1 MSTATTPGRWT
12 IRRRAHKVNTFRT
25 RQRTPRGGV
34 RAGSGRAGVGRE
46 MKFRVAREVLA
57 DAVAWTARSLP
68 PRPSVPVL
76 AGILL
81 EVEGNQLSV
90 SGFDYEVSARS
101 EVEVHATESGRVLV
115 PGRLLAEITR
125 ALPPHPVEITAEGPR
140 LAIACSNARFSLPTL
155 PVEDY
160 PSLPAMPSSAGAVDS
175 DVFAEAVGQ
184 VAVAAGRDDT
194 LPMLTGVRLEIEDDL
209 ITLAATDRYRLAVRE
224 FAWRPETPGLSAA
237 VLVPARTLADAAKTL
252 TSGPEI
258 VLSLSSGSSG
268 EGILG
273 LSGKDRQTTTRLL
286 DAEFVKYRAIMPN
299 DSAANATLPVGLFT
313 DAAKRVALVAERG
326 TPLRCE
332 FTPGQVTLRAGGT
345 DEEGQAEERCDVD
358 FDGEPLT
365 IGFNPTFL
373 LDGLAAVHTERARM
387 DFTSPLKPA
396 VLSGVDDPATDDQPA
411 GPPERAGTYR
421 YLIMPVRL
429 PG

>member
-1 MSTATTPGRWT
+1 
-12 IRRRAHKVNTFRT
+12 
-25 RQRTPRGGV
+25 
-34 RAGSGRAGVGRE
+34 

-57 DAVAWTARSLP
+57 EAVAWTARSLP

-76 AGILL
+76 AGIML
-81 EVEGNQLSV
+81 EVQGSQLSV

-101 EVEVHATESGRVLV
+101 EIDVQSTEDGRTLV

-125 ALPPHPVEITAEGPR
+125 ALPPHPVDVVAEGAR
-140 LAIACSNARFSLPTL
+140 MSITCGNARFSLPTL

-160 PSLPAMPSSAGAVDS
+160 PSLPSMPSAAGVVDS
-175 DVFAEAVGQ
+175 DAFAEAVSQ

-194 LPMLTGVRLEIEDDL
+194 LPMLTGVRLEIEGDVV
-209 ITLAATDRYRLAVRE
+209 TLAATDRYRLAVRE

-252 TSGPEI
+252 TSGPEV
-258 VLSLSSGSSG
+258 VLSLSSGGSG

-273 LSGKDRQTTTRLL
+273 MSGKDRQTTTRLL

-299 DSAANATLPVGLFT
+299 ESSSFAELPVGLFT

-332 FTPGQVTLRAGGT
+332 FTPGQVTLKAGGT
-345 DEEGQAEERCDVD
+345 DDEGQAEERCDVV
-358 FDGEPLT
+358 FDGDPLT

-373 LDGLAAVHTERARM
+373 LDGLAAVHTPRARM
-387 DFTSPLKPA
+387 DFTTALKPA
-396 VLSGVDDPATDDQPA
+396 VLSGVSEQTGDDDRPA
-411 GPPERAGTYR
+411 ERPGSYR

>member
-1 MSTATTPGRWT
+1 
-12 IRRRAHKVNTFRT
+12 
-25 RQRTPRGGV
+25 
-34 RAGSGRAGVGRE
+34 
-46 MKFRVAREVLA
+46 MKFRVTREVLA
-57 DAVAWTARSLP
+57 DTVAWTARSLP

-81 EVEGNQLSV
+81 EVDGSQLSV
-90 SGFDYEVSARS
+90 SGFDYEVSARAEADVQS
-101 EVEVHATESGRVLV
+101 GESGRVLV

-125 ALPPHPVEITAEGPR
+125 ALPPHPVDITAEGPR
-140 LAIACSNARFSLPTL
+140 LSIACGNARFSLPTL

-160 PSLPAMPSSAGAVDS
+160 PSLPSMPSSAGLVDS
-175 DVFAEAVGQ
+175 DVFAEAVSQ

-224 FAWRPETPGLSAA
+224 FAWRPETPGVSAA

-252 TSGPEI
+252 TGGPEI
-258 VLSLSSGSSG
+258 VLSLSSGTSG

-299 DSAANATLPVGLFT
+299 ESAAHALLPVGPFT

-332 FTPGQVTLRAGGT
+332 FTPGQVTLRAGGAEG
-345 DEEGQAEERCDVD
+345 DGQAAERCDVE
-358 FDGEPLT
+358 FDGDPLT

-373 LDGLAAVHTERARM
+373 LDGLASVHTSRARM

-396 VLSGVDDPATDDQPA
+396 VLSGVNEPSTDDGNDNRA
-411 GPPERAGTYR
+411 AERPGSYR

-429 PG
+429 PS

>member
-1 MSTATTPGRWT
+1 M
-12 IRRRAHKVNTFRT
+12 
-25 RQRTPRGGV
+25 Q
-34 RAGSGRAGVGRE
+34 
-46 MKFRVAREVLA
+46 VL
-57 DAVAWTARSLP
+57 LG
-68 PRPSVPVL
+68 L
-76 AGILL
+76 LL
-81 EVEGNQLSV
+81 EVGEDGLAV
-90 SGFDYEVSARS
+90 SGFDYEVSSRVTVPAQAA
-101 EVEVHATESGRVLV
+101 EPGRVLV
-115 PGRLLAEITR
+115 PGRLLSDIVR
-125 ALPPHPVEITAEGPR
+125 SLPPQHVDLRLEGGRVVLTCGP
-140 LAIACSNARFSLPTL
+140 ARFTLPTMQ
-155 PVEDY
+155 VEDY
-160 PSLPAMPSSAGAVDS
+160 PSLPSLPSTAGTVDS
-175 DVFAEAVGQ
+175 DAFAEAVGQ

-194 LPMLTGVRLEIEDDL
+194 LPMLTGVRLEIEDDRV
-209 ITLAATDRYRLAVRE
+209 TLAATDRYRLAVRE
-224 FAWRPETPGLSAA
+224 FAWRPETSGLSAA

-252 TSGPEI
+252 TSGPE
-258 VLSLSSGSSG
+258 VTLSLSSGGSG

-299 DSAANATLPVGLFT
+299 ESAAHALLPVGLFT

-345 DEEGQAEERCDVD
+345 DDEGQAEERCDVE
-358 FDGEPLT
+358 FDGDPLT

-387 DFTSPLKPA
+387 DFTSALKPA
-396 VLSGVDDPATDDQPA
+396 VLSRHEEPAEDGAAQP
-411 GPPERAGTYR
+411 GSYR

>member
-1 MSTATTPGRWT
+1 
-12 IRRRAHKVNTFRT
+12 
-25 RQRTPRGGV
+25 
-34 RAGSGRAGVGRE
+34 

-57 DAVAWTARSLP
+57 EAVAWTARSLP

-81 EVEGNQLSV
+81 EVDGSSLSV

-101 EVEVHATESGRVLV
+101 EVDVQSTESGRVLV

-125 ALPPHPVEITAEGPR
+125 ALPPHPVDVVAEGAR
-140 LAIACSNARFSLPTL
+140 LSISCGNARFSLPTL

-160 PSLPAMPSSAGAVDS
+160 PSLPALPSTAGTVDS
-175 DVFAEAVGQ
+175 DAFAEAVSQ

-194 LPMLTGVRLEIEDDL
+194 LPMLTGVRLEIDDDRV
-209 ITLAATDRYRLAVRE
+209 TLAATDRYRLAVRE
-224 FAWRPETPGLSAA
+224 FAWRPDHPGLTAA

-252 TSGPEI
+252 TSGPE
-258 VLSLSSGSSG
+258 VTLSLSSGGSG

-299 DSAANATLPVGLFT
+299 ESSSSATLPVGLFT
-313 DAAKRVALVAERG
+313 DAAKRVALVADRG

-345 DEEGQAEERCDVD
+345 DDEGQAEERCDVE
-358 FDGEPLT
+358 FDGDPLT

-373 LDGLAAVHTERARM
+373 LDGLAAVHTGRARM
-387 DFTSPLKPA
+387 DFTTALKPA
-396 VLSGVDDPATDDQPA
+396 VLSGVEEPSAEDEQKPA
-411 GPPERAGTYR
+411 ERPGSYR

>member
-1 MSTATTPGRWT
+1 
-12 IRRRAHKVNTFRT
+12 
-25 RQRTPRGGV
+25 
-34 RAGSGRAGVGRE
+34 

-76 AGILL
+76 AGIML
-81 EVEGNQLSV
+81 EVDSSTLSV
-90 SGFDYEVSARS
+90 SGFDYEVSARA
-101 EVEVHATESGRVLV
+101 EVDVTATETGRALV

-140 LAIACSNARFSLPTL
+140 LALVCGNARFSLPTL

-160 PSLPAMPSSAGAVDS
+160 PALPSMPSSAGVVDS
-175 DVFAEAVGQ
+175 DVFAEAVAQ

-194 LPMLTGVRLEIEDDL
+194 LPMLTGVRVEIEDDR

-224 FAWRPETPGLSAA
+224 FGWRPESGGISAA

-258 VLSLSSGSSG
+258 LISLSSGGSG

-286 DAEFVKYRAIMPN
+286 DAEFVKYRAIMPSE
-299 DSAANATLPVGLFT
+299 SAAHALLPVGLFT

-345 DEEGQAEERCDVD
+345 DDEGQAEERCDVE

-396 VLSGVDDPATDDQPA
+396 VLSGVEESGADDAAPQPG
-411 GPPERAGTYR
+411 GPGSYR

>member
-1 MSTATTPGRWT
+1 
-12 IRRRAHKVNTFRT
+12 
-25 RQRTPRGGV
+25 
-34 RAGSGRAGVGRE
+34 

-81 EVEGNQLSV
+81 EADGNQLSV

-101 EVEVHATESGRVLV
+101 EVDVQTSESGRVLV

-140 LAIACSNARFSLPTL
+140 LAITCSNARFSLPTL

-160 PSLPAMPSSAGAVDS
+160 PSLPAMPSAAGIVDS
-175 DVFAEAVGQ
+175 EVFSEAVAQ
-184 VAVAAGRDDT
+184 VAIAAGRDDT
-194 LPMLTGVRLEIEDDL
+194 LPMLTGVRLEIDDDQ

-224 FAWRPETPGLSAA
+224 FAWRPQTSGLSAA
-237 VLVPARTLADAAKTL
+237 VLVPARTLAEAAKTL

-258 VLSLSSGSSG
+258 TLSLSSGSSG

-286 DAEFVKYRAIMPN
+286 DAEFVKYRAIMP
-299 DSAANATLPVGLFT
+299 SESFANATLPVSLFT

-332 FTPGQVTLRAGGT
+332 FSPGQVTLRAGGS
-345 DEEGQAEERCDVD
+345 DDEGQAEERCDVD

-373 LDGLAAVHTERARM
+373 LDGLAAVHTARARM

-396 VLSGVDDPATDDQPA
+396 VLSGVDEPPTDGDAPPVPA
-411 GPPERAGTYR
+411 ERAGSYR

>member
-1 MSTATTPGRWT
+1 
-12 IRRRAHKVNTFRT
+12 
-25 RQRTPRGGV
+25 
-34 RAGSGRAGVGRE
+34 

-81 EVEGNQLSV
+81 EAEASSLAV
-90 SGFDYEVSARS
+90 SGFDYEVSARAEVDVQTS
-101 EVEVHATESGRVLV
+101 EPGRVLV

-125 ALPPHPVEITAEGPR
+125 ALPPHPVDLSAEGPR
-140 LAIACSNARFSLPTL
+140 LAITCGNARFSLPTL

-160 PSLPAMPSSAGAVDS
+160 PSLPAMPSSAGTVDS

-194 LPMLTGVRLEIEDDL
+194 LPMLTGVRLEIEDDR

-224 FAWRPETPGLSAA
+224 FAWRPESPGTSAA

-252 TSGPEI
+252 AGGPEI
-258 VLSLSSGSSG
+258 VLSLSSSGSG

-273 LSGKDRQTTTRLL
+273 LSGKDRRTTTRLL
-286 DAEFVKYRAIMPN
+286 DAEFVKYRAIMPTEVH
-299 DSAANATLPVGLFT
+299 AHATLPVGLFT

-332 FTPGQVTLRAGGT
+332 FAAGQVTLRAGGT
-345 DEEGQAEERCDVD
+345 DDEGQAEERCDVD

-387 DFTSPLKPA
+387 NFVSPLKPA
-396 VLSGVDDPATDDQPA
+396 VLSGVDEPADDAPA
-411 GPPERAGTYR
+411 GSARRPGDYR

>member
-1 MSTATTPGRWT
+1 
-12 IRRRAHKVNTFRT
+12 
-25 RQRTPRGGV
+25 
-34 RAGSGRAGVGRE
+34 

-57 DAVAWTARSLP
+57 EAVAWTARSLP

-101 EVEVHATESGRVLV
+101 EVDVQSTEGGRTLV

-125 ALPPHPVEITAEGPR
+125 ALPPHPVDVVAEGAR
-140 LAIACSNARFSLPTL
+140 LSISCGNARFSLPTL

-160 PSLPAMPSSAGAVDS
+160 PSLPSLPSTAGVVDS
-175 DVFAEAVGQ
+175 DAFAEAVGQ

-209 ITLAATDRYRLAVRE
+209 VTLAATDRYRLAVRE

-252 TSGPEI
+252 TSGPEV
-258 VLSLSSGSSG
+258 VLSLSSSGSG

-286 DAEFVKYRAIMPN
+286 DAEFVKYRAIMPTE
-299 DSAANATLPVGLFT
+299 SASYATLPVGLFT
-313 DAAKRVALVAERG
+313 DAAKRVALVADRG

-345 DEEGQAEERCDVD
+345 DDEGQAEERCDVE
-358 FDGEPLT
+358 FDGDPLT

-387 DFTSPLKPA
+387 DFTTALKPA
-396 VLSGVDDPATDDQPA
+396 VLSGVPEPAAQDDGAPAPA
-411 GPPERAGTYR
+411 ERPGSYR

>member
-1 MSTATTPGRWT
+1 M
-12 IRRRAHKVNTFRT
+12 
-25 RQRTPRGGV
+25 
-34 RAGSGRAGVGRE
+34 
-46 MKFRVAREVLA
+46 AREVLA

-81 EVEGNQLSV
+81 EVDGTLLSV
-90 SGFDYEVSARS
+90 SGFDYEVSARAEIDVQTS
-101 EVEVHATESGRVLV
+101 ESGRVLV

-125 ALPPHPVEITAEGPR
+125 ALPPHPVDITAEGPR
-140 LAIACSNARFSLPTL
+140 LAITCGNARFSLPTL
-155 PVEDY
+155 PVDDY
-160 PSLPAMPSSAGAVDS
+160 PSLPSMPSTAGLVDS
-175 DVFAEAVGQ
+175 DVFAEAVSQ
-184 VAVAAGRDDT
+184 VAIAAGRDDT

-224 FAWRPETPGLSAA
+224 FAWRPETSGLSAA

-258 VLSLSSGSSG
+258 TLSLSSGSSG

-273 LSGKDRQTTTRLL
+273 LSGKDRETTTRLL

-299 DSAANATLPVGLFT
+299 ESLSHAILPVELFT
-313 DAAKRVALVAERG
+313 AAAKRVALVAERG

-358 FDGEPLT
+358 FDGDPLT

-373 LDGLAAVHTERARM
+373 LDGLAAVHTGRARM

-396 VLSGVDDPATDDQPA
+396 VLSGVDEPPADDAPA
-411 GPPERAGTYR
+411 APAERKGSYR

>member
-1 MSTATTPGRWT
+1 
-12 IRRRAHKVNTFRT
+12 
-25 RQRTPRGGV
+25 
-34 RAGSGRAGVGRE
+34 

-81 EVEGNQLSV
+81 EADGNQLSV
-90 SGFDYEVSARS
+90 SGFDYEVSARAEVDVQTS
-101 EVEVHATESGRVLV
+101 ENGRVLV

-140 LAIACSNARFSLPTL
+140 LAITCSNARFSLPTL

-160 PSLPAMPSSAGAVDS
+160 PSLPSMPSAAGIVES
-175 DVFAEAVGQ
+175 DVFAEAVAQ

-224 FAWRPETPGLSAA
+224 FAWRPETSGLSAA
-237 VLVPARTLADAAKTL
+237 VLVPARTLAEAAKTL

-258 VLSLSSGSSG
+258 TLSLSSGSSG

-273 LSGKDRQTTTRLL
+273 LSGKDRRTTTRLL

-299 DSAANATLPVGLFT
+299 DSLANATLPVGLFT

-332 FTPGQVTLRAGGT
+332 FTPGQVTLRAGGS
-345 DEEGQAEERCDVD
+345 DDEGQADERCDVD

-396 VLSGVDDPATDDQPA
+396 VLSGVDEPSTDGDAPAAPA
-411 GPPERAGTYR
+411 APPGSYR

>member
-1 MSTATTPGRWT
+1 
-12 IRRRAHKVNTFRT
+12 
-25 RQRTPRGGV
+25 
-34 RAGSGRAGVGRE
+34 

-57 DAVAWTARSLP
+57 EAVAWTARSLP

-81 EVEGNQLSV
+81 EVEGSQLSV

-101 EVEVHATESGRVLV
+101 EIDVQSTEGGRTLV

-125 ALPPHPVEITAEGPR
+125 ALPPHPVDVVAEGAR
-140 LAIACSNARFSLPTL
+140 LSISCGNARFSLPTL

-160 PSLPAMPSSAGAVDS
+160 PSLPSLPSTAGVVDS
-175 DVFAEAVGQ
+175 DAFAEAVGQ

-209 ITLAATDRYRLAVRE
+209 VTLAATDRYRLAVRE

-252 TSGPEI
+252 TSGPEV
-258 VLSLSSGSSG
+258 VLSLSSSGSG

-286 DAEFVKYRAIMPN
+286 DAEFVKYRAIMPTE
-299 DSAANATLPVGLFT
+299 SASYATLPVGLFT
-313 DAAKRVALVAERG
+313 DAAKRVALVADRG

-345 DEEGQAEERCDVD
+345 DDEGQAEERCDVE
-358 FDGEPLT
+358 FDGDPLT

-387 DFTSPLKPA
+387 DFTTALKPA
-396 VLSGVDDPATDDQPA
+396 VLSGVPEPAAEDAEASRPA
-411 GPPERAGTYR
+411 ERPGSYR

>member
-1 MSTATTPGRWT
+1 MG
-12 IRRRAHKVNTFRT
+12 
-25 RQRTPRGGV
+25 
-34 RAGSGRAGVGRE
+34 GRE

-81 EVEGNQLSV
+81 EVDGNQLSV
-90 SGFDYEVSARS
+90 SGFDYEVSARAEIDVQTS
-101 EVEVHATESGRVLV
+101 ESGRALV

-125 ALPPHPVEITAEGPR
+125 ALPPHPVDITAEGPR
-140 LAIACSNARFSLPTL
+140 MAITCGNARFSLPTL

-160 PSLPAMPSSAGAVDS
+160 PSLPSMPSAAGLVDS
-175 DVFAEAVGQ
+175 DVFAEAVSQ
-184 VAVAAGRDDT
+184 VAIAAGRDDT

-224 FAWRPETPGLSAA
+224 FAWRPETAGLSAA

-258 VLSLSSGSSG
+258 TLSLSSGSSG

-299 DSAANATLPVGLFT
+299 ESLSHATLPVGLFT

-345 DEEGQAEERCDVD
+345 DDEGQAEERCDVD
-358 FDGEPLT
+358 FDGDPLT

-373 LDGLAAVHTERARM
+373 LDGLAAVHTDRARM

-396 VLSGVDDPATDDQPA
+396 VLSGVEEPPADDAPAAPVGRT
-411 GPPERAGTYR
+411 GSYR

>member
-1 MSTATTPGRWT
+1 MQSW
-12 IRRRAHKVNTFRT
+12 
-25 RQRTPRGGV
+25 GGSV
-34 RAGSGRAGVGRE
+34 ME
-46 MKFRVAREVLA
+46 FRVTREVLA

-81 EVEGNQLSV
+81 EVDGSQLSV
-90 SGFDYEVSARS
+90 SGFDYEVSARA
-101 EVEVHATESGRVLV
+101 EVDVQSGESGRVLV

-125 ALPPHPVEITAEGPR
+125 ALPPHPVDVRAEGPR
-140 LAIACSNARFSLPTL
+140 LSITCGNARFSLPTL

-160 PSLPAMPSSAGAVDS
+160 PSLPAMPSSAGVVDS
-175 DVFAEAVGQ
+175 DVFAEAVAQ

-194 LPMLTGVRLEIEDDL
+194 LPMLTGVRLEIDDDRV
-209 ITLAATDRYRLAVRE
+209 TLAATDRYRLAVRE
-224 FAWRPETPGLSAA
+224 FAWRPESAGVSAA
-237 VLVPARTLADAAKTL
+237 VLVPARTLAEAARTL

-258 VLSLSSGSSG
+258 VVSLSSGGSG

-286 DAEFVKYRAIMPN
+286 DAEFVKYRAIMP
-299 DSAANATLPVGLFT
+299 SESSANATLPVVQFT

-332 FTPGQVTLRAGGT
+332 FTPGQVTLRAGGS
-345 DEEGQAEERCDVD
+345 DDEGQAEERCDVE
-358 FDGEPLT
+358 FDGDPLT

-373 LDGLAAVHTERARM
+373 LDGLAAVHTGRARM

-396 VLSGVDDPATDDQPA
+396 VLSGVEDPAADDGDGASRPA
-411 GPPERAGTYR
+411 DRPGSYR

>member
-1 MSTATTPGRWT
+1 
-12 IRRRAHKVNTFRT
+12 
-25 RQRTPRGGV
+25 
-34 RAGSGRAGVGRE
+34 
-46 MKFRVAREVLA
+46 MKFRVAREVLS

-81 EVEGNQLSV
+81 EVDANQLSV
-90 SGFDYEVSARS
+90 SGFDYEVSARA
-101 EVEVHATESGRVLV
+101 EVDVQSTEAGRALV

-125 ALPPHPVEITAEGPR
+125 ALPPHPVDITAEGPR
-140 LAIACSNARFSLPTL
+140 LAITCGNARFSLPTL

-160 PSLPAMPSSAGAVDS
+160 PSLPSMPSSAGVVDS
-175 DVFAEAVGQ
+175 DVFAEAVAQ

-194 LPMLTGVRLEIEDDL
+194 LPMLTGVRLEIDDDQ

-258 VLSLSSGSSG
+258 VLSLSSSGAG

-286 DAEFVKYRAIMPN
+286 DAEFVKYRAIMPTESN
-299 DSAANATLPVGLFT
+299 SDAVLPVHLFT

-345 DEEGQAEERCDVD
+345 DDEGQAEERCDVE
-358 FDGEPLT
+358 FDGDPLT

-387 DFTSPLKPA
+387 SFTSPLKPA
-396 VLSGVDDPATDDQPA
+396 VLSGVAEPAAEGEAAAPA
-411 GPPERAGTYR
+411 VREGSYR

>member
-1 MSTATTPGRWT
+1 
-12 IRRRAHKVNTFRT
+12 
-25 RQRTPRGGV
+25 
-34 RAGSGRAGVGRE
+34 
-46 MKFRVAREVLA
+46 MKFRVAREVLS

-76 AGILL
+76 AGIML
-81 EVEGNQLSV
+81 EVDSSTLSV
-90 SGFDYEVSARS
+90 SGFDYEVSARA
-101 EVEVHATESGRVLV
+101 EVDVTATETGRALV

-140 LAIACSNARFSLPTL
+140 LALTCGNARFSLPTL

-160 PSLPAMPSSAGAVDS
+160 PALPSMPSSAGVVDS
-175 DVFAEAVGQ
+175 DVFAEAVAQ

-194 LPMLTGVRLEIEDDL
+194 LPMLTGVRVEIEDDR

-224 FAWRPETPGLSAA
+224 FGWRPESSGVSAA

-258 VLSLSSGSSG
+258 VVSLSSGG
-268 EGILG
+268 
-273 LSGKDRQTTTRLL
+273 
-286 DAEFVKYRAIMPN
+286 
-299 DSAANATLPVGLFT
+299 SALLPVALFT

-345 DEEGQAEERCDVD
+345 DDEGQAEERCDVD

-396 VLSGVDDPATDDQPA
+396 VLSGVEEPGADDAAPQP
-411 GPPERAGTYR
+411 GRPGSYR

>member
-1 MSTATTPGRWT
+1 
-12 IRRRAHKVNTFRT
+12 
-25 RQRTPRGGV
+25 
-34 RAGSGRAGVGRE
+34 

-81 EVEGNQLSV
+81 EVDGNQLSV
-90 SGFDYEVSARS
+90 SGFDYEVSARA
-101 EVEVHATESGRVLV
+101 EVDVHATEGGRVLV

-140 LAIACSNARFSLPTL
+140 LSIACSNARFSLPTL

-160 PSLPAMPSSAGAVDS
+160 PSLPSMPSSAGLVDS
-175 DVFAEAVGQ
+175 DVFAEAVSQ

-224 FAWRPETPGLSAA
+224 FAWRPETPGVSAA

-258 VLSLSSGSSG
+258 VLSLSSGGSG

-286 DAEFVKYRAIMPN
+286 DAEFVKYRAIMPSE
-299 DSAANATLPVGLFT
+299 SAAQRRPAGRPVHRRRQARGPGRRARHAAALRVHPRAG
-313 DAAKRVALVAERG
+313 DAAGRRHRRRGAGRGALRRRVRRRAADHRLQPDVPARRPGRGAHRAGADGLHQPAQARRALRRRRAGRPTTASRKPAER
-326 TPLRCE
+326 
-332 FTPGQVTLRAGGT
+332 PG
-345 DEEGQAEERCDVD
+345 
-358 FDGEPLT
+358 
-365 IGFNPTFL
+365 
-373 LDGLAAVHTERARM
+373 
-387 DFTSPLKPA
+387 S
-396 VLSGVDDPATDDQPA
+396 
-411 GPPERAGTYR
+411 YR

>member
-1 MSTATTPGRWT
+1 
-12 IRRRAHKVNTFRT
+12 
-25 RQRTPRGGV
+25 
-34 RAGSGRAGVGRE
+34 

-76 AGILL
+76 AGIML
-81 EVEGNQLSV
+81 EVDNSTLSV
-90 SGFDYEVSARS
+90 SGFDYEVSARAEVDVTAS
-101 EVEVHATESGRVLV
+101 ETGRVLV

-140 LAIACSNARFSLPTL
+140 LALTCGNARFSLPTL

-160 PSLPAMPSSAGAVDS
+160 PSLPSMPSSAGVVDS
-175 DVFAEAVGQ
+175 DVFAEAVAQ

-194 LPMLTGVRLEIEDDL
+194 LPMLTGVRVEIEDDR

-224 FAWRPETPGLSAA
+224 FGWRPDSSGTSAA

-258 VLSLSSGSSG
+258 VVSLSSSGSG

-286 DAEFVKYRAIMPN
+286 DAEFVKYRAIMPS
-299 DSAANATLPVGLFT
+299 DSAAHALLPVGLFT

-345 DEEGQAEERCDVD
+345 DDEGQAEERCDVE

-396 VLSGVDDPATDDQPA
+396 VLSGVEEQSSDDAAAQP
-411 GPPERAGTYR
+411 GRPGSYR

>member
-1 MSTATTPGRWT
+1 
-12 IRRRAHKVNTFRT
+12 
-25 RQRTPRGGV
+25 
-34 RAGSGRAGVGRE
+34 

-57 DAVAWTARSLP
+57 DTVAWTARSLP

-81 EVEGNQLSV
+81 EVDGSQLSV
-90 SGFDYEVSARS
+90 SGFDYEVSARA
-101 EVEVHATESGRVLV
+101 EADVQATESGRVLV

-125 ALPPHPVEITAEGPR
+125 ALPPHPVDITADGPR
-140 LAIACSNARFSLPTL
+140 LAITCGNARFSLPTL

-160 PSLPAMPSSAGAVDS
+160 PSLPSMPSSAGVVDS
-175 DVFAEAVGQ
+175 DVFAEAVSQ
-184 VAVAAGRDDT
+184 VAIAAGRDDT
-194 LPMLTGVRLEIEDDL
+194 LPMLTGVRMEIEGDQ

-224 FAWRPETPGLSAA
+224 FAWRPDTSGLSAA

-258 VLSLSSGSSG
+258 TVSLSSGSSG

-299 DSAANATLPVGLFT
+299 ESASSATLPVGLFT

-345 DEEGQAEERCDVD
+345 DDEGQAEERCDVD
-358 FDGEPLT
+358 FDGDPLT

-373 LDGLAAVHTERARM
+373 LDGLAAVHTDRARM

-396 VLSGVDDPATDDQPA
+396 VLSGVEEPADDSGAPAPRP
-411 GPPERAGTYR
+411 GSYR

>member
-1 MSTATTPGRWT
+1 
-12 IRRRAHKVNTFRT
+12 
-25 RQRTPRGGV
+25 
-34 RAGSGRAGVGRE
+34 

-57 DAVAWTARSLP
+57 EAVAWTARSLP
-68 PRPSVPVL
+68 ARPSVPVL
-76 AGILL
+76 AGIML

-101 EVEVHATESGRVLV
+101 EVDVQSTEGGRALV

-125 ALPPHPVEITAEGPR
+125 ALPPHPVELVAEGAR
-140 LAIACSNARFSLPTL
+140 LSISCGNAKFTLPTL

-160 PSLPAMPSSAGAVDS
+160 PSLPSMPSTAGVVDS
-175 DVFAEAVGQ
+175 DAFAEAVSQ

-209 ITLAATDRYRLAVRE
+209 VTLAATDRYRLAVRE
-224 FAWRPETPGLSAA
+224 FGWRPETPGLSAA

-252 TSGPEI
+252 TSGPEV
-258 VLSLSSGSSG
+258 VLSLSSGGSG

-286 DAEFVKYRAIMPN
+286 DAEFVKYRAIMPSESSS
-299 DSAANATLPVGLFT
+299 SAMLPVGLFT

-332 FTPGQVTLRAGGT
+332 FTPGLVTLRAGGT

-358 FDGEPLT
+358 FDGDALT

-387 DFTSPLKPA
+387 DFTTALKPA
-396 VLSGVDDPATDDQPA
+396 VLSGVAEPATEDGGEQRPA
-411 GPPERAGTYR
+411 ERPGSYR

>member
-1 MSTATTPGRWT
+1 
-12 IRRRAHKVNTFRT
+12 
-25 RQRTPRGGV
+25 
-34 RAGSGRAGVGRE
+34 

-81 EVEGNQLSV
+81 EAEASSLAV
-90 SGFDYEVSARS
+90 SGFDYEVSARAEVDVQTS
-101 EVEVHATESGRVLV
+101 EPGRVLV

-125 ALPPHPVEITAEGPR
+125 ALPPHPVDLSAEGPR
-140 LAIACSNARFSLPTL
+140 LAITCGNARFSLPTL

-160 PSLPAMPSSAGAVDS
+160 PSLPPMPSSAGTVDS

-194 LPMLTGVRLEIEDDL
+194 LPMLTGVRLEIEDDR

-224 FAWRPETPGLSAA
+224 FAWRPESPGTSAA

-252 TSGPEI
+252 AGGPEI
-258 VLSLSSGSSG
+258 VLSLSSSGSG

-273 LSGKDRQTTTRLL
+273 LSGKDRRTTTRLL
-286 DAEFVKYRAIMPN
+286 DAEFVKYRAIMPTEVH
-299 DSAANATLPVGLFT
+299 AHATLPVGLFT

-332 FTPGQVTLRAGGT
+332 FAAGQVTLRAGGT
-345 DEEGQAEERCDVD
+345 DDEGQAEERCDVD

-387 DFTSPLKPA
+387 NFVSPLKPA
-396 VLSGVDDPATDDQPA
+396 VLSGVDEPADDAPGGSA
-411 GPPERAGTYR
+411 RRPGDYR

>member
-1 MSTATTPGRWT
+1 
-12 IRRRAHKVNTFRT
+12 
-25 RQRTPRGGV
+25 
-34 RAGSGRAGVGRE
+34 

-68 PRPSVPVL
+68 ARPSVPVL
-76 AGILL
+76 AGIML
-81 EVEGNQLSV
+81 EVDSSTLSV
-90 SGFDYEVSARS
+90 SGFDYEVSARA
-101 EVEVHATESGRVLV
+101 EVDVTATETGRALV

-125 ALPPHPVEITAEGPR
+125 SLPPHPVEITAEGPR
-140 LAIACSNARFSLPTL
+140 LALTCGNARFSLPTL

-160 PSLPAMPSSAGAVDS
+160 PALPSMPSSAGVVDS
-175 DVFAEAVGQ
+175 DVFAEAVAQ

-194 LPMLTGVRLEIEDDL
+194 LPMLTGVRVEIEDDR

-224 FAWRPETPGLSAA
+224 FGWRPDSSGASAA

-258 VLSLSSGSSG
+258 VVSLSSGSTG

-286 DAEFVKYRAIMPN
+286 DAEFVKYRAIMPSE
-299 DSAANATLPVGLFT
+299 SAAHALLPVGLFT

-345 DEEGQAEERCDVD
+345 DDEGQAEERCDVE

-396 VLSGVDDPATDDQPA
+396 VLSGVEEQGADDGAAQP
-411 GPPERAGTYR
+411 GRPGSYR
-421 YLIMPVRL
+421 YLIMPGRL

>member
-1 MSTATTPGRWT
+1 MGW
-12 IRRRAHKVNTFRT
+12 VD
-25 RQRTPRGGV
+25 
-34 RAGSGRAGVGRE
+34 E

-81 EVEGNQLSV
+81 EVDGNQLSV
-90 SGFDYEVSARS
+90 SGFDYEVSARA
-101 EVEVHATESGRVLV
+101 EVDVQATESGRVLV

-125 ALPPHPVEITAEGPR
+125 ALPPHPVDITAEGPR
-140 LAIACSNARFSLPTL
+140 LAITCGNARFSLPTL

-160 PSLPAMPSSAGAVDS
+160 PSLPSMPSSAGAG
-175 DVFAEAVGQ
+175 GQ
-184 VAVAAGRDDT
+184 RRLRRGGQPGGRGRRPRRHPPDAHRRPAGDRGRPDHPRRHRPLPAGGPRVRLAAGD
-194 LPMLTGVRLEIEDDL
+194 PG
-209 ITLAATDRYRLAVRE
+209 AVRR
-224 FAWRPETPGLSAA
+224 RPRAGPHPG
-237 VLVPARTLADAAKTL
+237 RRGEDAHQRP
-252 TSGPEI
+252 GDRRCRCPP
-258 VLSLSSGSSG
+258 GSSG

-299 DSAANATLPVGLFT
+299 ESASHATLPVGLFT

-345 DEEGQAEERCDVD
+345 DDEGQAEERCDVE
-358 FDGEPLT
+358 FDGDPLT

-373 LDGLAAVHTERARM
+373 LDGLAAVHTDRARM

-396 VLSGVDDPATDDQPA
+396 VLSGVDEPA
-411 GPPERAGTYR
+411 GDDGAGPAGRAAGSYR